1 MSKEKVT
8 INENEAIELL
18 AYILTSSE
26 GLMEEPPHYAILRM
40 VSIADRMAGM
50 WAPRASGDL
59 AKYLD
64 DLNKRMPVESAATQG
79 DDIESF
85 EKYLKVKIGE
95 LANIVKDRDFEDQD
109 HDS

>member
-1 MSKEKVT
+1 VNKEKVT
-8 INENEAIELL
+8 INENEAIELM

-40 VSIADRMAGM
+40 ISIADRLAGM

-79 DDIESF
+79 DDIELF
-85 EKYLKVKIGE
+85 EKYLKAKIGE

-109 HDS
+109 HGS

>member
-1 MSKEKVT
+1 MNKEKVT
-8 INENEAIELL
+8 INENEAIELM

-26 GLMEEPPHYAILRM
+26 GLMKEPPHYAILRM

-85 EKYLKVKIGE
+85 EKYLEEKISE
-95 LANIVKDRDFEDQD
+95 LAKIVKDRDFEEQD
-109 HDS
+109 HGS

>member
-85 EKYLKVKIGE
+85 EKYLKAKIGE
-95 LANIVKDRDFEDQD
+95 VANIVKDRDFEDQD
-109 HDS
+109 HGS

>member
-18 AYILTSSE
+18 AYILTSSD

-64 DLNKRMPVESAATQG
+64 DLNKRMPVESAATHG

-85 EKYLKVKIGE
+85 EKYLKAKIGE

-109 HDS
+109 HGS

>member
-50 WAPRASGDL
+50 RAPRASRDL

-64 DLNKRMPVESAATQG
+64 DLNKRMPVGSAATQG
-79 DDIESF
+79 DYIESF
-85 EKYLKVKIGE
+85 EKYLEAKIGE

-109 HDS
+109 HGS